1 MFNFVKECYSKGLYT
16 DDDMALLVKAGM
28 ITQEQYDSVKTA

>member
-1 MFNFVKECYSKGLYT
+1 MFSFVKEYYNKGLYT
-16 DDDMALLVKAGM
+16 DDDMALLVKTDM